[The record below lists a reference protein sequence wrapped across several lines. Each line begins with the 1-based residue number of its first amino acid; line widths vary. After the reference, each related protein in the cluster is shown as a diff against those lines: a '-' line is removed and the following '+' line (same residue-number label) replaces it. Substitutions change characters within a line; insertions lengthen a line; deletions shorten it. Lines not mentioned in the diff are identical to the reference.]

1 MPAFDL
7 DALISLADPDGHVGI
22 GLVPGDPREREV
34 ADRATFCR
42 LTIYTDAAALLAALR
57 GGEVDAAVRGSL
69 PSSSFLEVLRRYGP
83 VRLRRIALL
92 ALPDRTPFL
101 LGPVGIDEG
110 GDAREAGKLL
120 ADLRGFCAL
129 LGWEPRVAALSAG
142 RPEDAGRGGL
152 IRRSIERAEMLAAA
166 DDVRAYHITLE
177 EALPWANCLLAP
189 DGVTGNLIY
198 RTLVH
203 LGGGAS
209 LGALYFPLSLCLA
222 DTSRNGTVEEYVGA
236 IALAGLACK
245 RGQAAFNSNKA

>member
-7 DALISLADPDGHVGI
+7 DALISLADPDARVGI

-42 LTIYTDAAALLAALR
+42 LTIYTDAVTLLEALR
-57 GGEVDAAVRGSL
+57 AGEVDAAVRGSL
-69 PSSSFLEVLRRYGP
+69 SSSSFLEVLRRNGP
-83 VRLRRIALL
+83 ARLRRIALL
-92 ALPDRTPFL
+92 ALPDGTPFL

-110 GDAREAGKLL
+110 GDVREAGKLL
-120 ADLRGFCAL
+120 SDLRGFCAL
-129 LGWEPRVAALSAG
+129 LGWEPHIAALSAG
-142 RPEDAGRGGL
+142 RPEDVGRGGR
-152 IRRSIERAEMLAAA
+152 IRCSIERAEALAAES
-166 DDVRAYHITLE
+166 DVRAFHITLE

-203 LGGGAS
+203 LGGGRS
-209 LGALYFPLSLCLA
+209 LGALYFPRSLRLA

-236 IALAGLACK
+236 IALAALA
-245 RGQAAFNSNKA
+245 RRTPRA